1 MKSTHS
7 NPSGSC
13 VDVELDEDGNV
24 VITHS
29 ATKGLQHATYIT
41 YTPKEWEAFLAGVKD
56 GEFEMNKIPARA
68 PAV

>member
-13 VDVELDEDGNV
+13 VDAELDEDGNV
-24 VITHS
+24 VITHT

-41 YTPKEWEAFLAGVKD
+41 YTPDEWTAFLAGVKD
-56 GEFEMNKIPARA
+56 GEFELDKIPART
-68 PAV
+68 PA